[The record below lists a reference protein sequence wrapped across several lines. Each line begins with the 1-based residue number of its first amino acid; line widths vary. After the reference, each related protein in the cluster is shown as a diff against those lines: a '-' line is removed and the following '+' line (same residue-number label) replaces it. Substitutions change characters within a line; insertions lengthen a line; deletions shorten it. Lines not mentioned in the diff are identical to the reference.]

1 MGITGSFSRIK
12 EVVGTWENIQ
22 RLLRSGDA
30 GSLVPVVIPKD
41 RRRMGWLI
49 WFALAFYSLIANLL
63 LFGLNGAGIGLA
75 IVSIAFFTLIGA
87 FTWWRSAI
95 VEIEQGTTGVLS
107 RWGKIEETLK
117 PGRRLLWWPWE
128 KVEFIVDTSTEIPY
142 TAPVLACPTH
152 ENVPLKSIE
161 FFLKF
166 RIIDPVLFVRH
177 IGASNFDM
185 VLSSAVQDAIR
196 NRSRRVETANAYDL
210 RGSNVDD
217 MREQLNRQMRRYGV
231 KITGANI
238 PDVQLPNQYQQNLS
252 TRERVAKELVAYEKE
267 WELIRKR
274 RQDALLLEIERAKKE
289 RDEKRIAVQ
298 EAINKAR
305 ESVAQMLQQRE
316 AEAEKIRLEIEAEGR
331 AELKSAENEARALHR
346 LGQSYKDNQAV
357 LQYELAVKRLDV
369 AEELLRSAPRPVIV
383 NQSGAGEQNSAL
395 ATLLMAQLLPDAMR
409 QAEKAE
415 NGGILP
421 RLGGRRSSRRGD
433 SDGDDES

>member
-1 MGITGSFSRIK
+1 MAVTSSFSRIK
-12 EVVGTWENIQ
+12 EVVGTWDNIQ

-41 RRRMGWLI
+41 SRRMGWMI
-49 WFALAFYSLIANLL
+49 WFALAFYSLVTNLL
-63 LFGLNGAGIGLA
+63 LFGFGAAGIGLA
-75 IVSIAFFTLIGA
+75 VVSVLVFTLIGA
-87 FTWWRSAI
+87 FAWWRSAI

-142 TAPVLACPTH
+142 TAPVLACPTQ

-217 MREQLNRQMRRYGV
+217 MRELLNRQMSRYGV

-274 RQDALLLEIERAKKE
+274 RQDTLLLEIERAKKE
-289 RDEKRIAVQ
+289 RDEKTIAVQ

-357 LQYELAVKRLDV
+357 LQYELAVKRLGV
-369 AEELLRSAPRPVIV
+369 AEELLRSAPRPIIV
-383 NQSGAGEQNSAL
+383 NQSGGDQNSAL
-395 ATLLMAQLLPDAMR
+395 ATLLLAQLLPETLR
-409 QAEKAE
+409 QASD
-415 NGGILP
+415 NGGLLS
-421 RLGGRRSSRRGD
+421 RLGAKKLRDSFANAGD
-433 SDGDDES
+433 EA

>member
-1 MGITGSFSRIK
+1 MAVRESFSRIK

-22 RLLRSGDA
+22 RLLRSGDG

-41 RRRMGWLI
+41 RRRMTYLV
-49 WFALAFYSLIANLL
+49 WFALGFYSLITNLL
-63 LFGLNGAGIGLA
+63 LFGFNGAGIGLG
-75 IVSIAFFTLIGA
+75 IVSVLLFTLIGVFA
-87 FTWWRSAI
+87 WWRSAI

-107 RWGKIEETLK
+107 RWGKIESSLK

-128 KVEFIVDTSTEIPY
+128 KVEYIVDTSTEIPY

-177 IGASNFDM
+177 IGASNYDM

-196 NRSRRVETANAYDL
+196 NRSRQVETANAYDL

-217 MREQLNRQMRRYGV
+217 MRETLNRQMSRYGV

-267 WELIRKR
+267 WELVRKR

-357 LQYELAVKRLDV
+357 LQYELALKRLDV
-369 AEELLRSAPRPVIV
+369 AEDLLRSAPRPLIV
-383 NQSGAGEQNSAL
+383 NQAGGGDQNSAL
-395 ATLLMAQLLPDAMR
+395 ATLLMAHLLPETMR
-409 QAEKAE
+409 ESRERAE
-415 NGGILP
+415 NGDVLP
-421 RLGGRRSSRRGD
+421 RYGGRRSLDQGSNSNG
-433 SDGDDES
+433 

>member
-1 MGITGSFSRIK
+1 MAVTGSFSRIK

-22 RLLRSGDA
+22 RLLRSGDG

-41 RRRMGWLI
+41 RRRMGWMM
-49 WFALAFYSLIANLL
+49 WFALAFYSLITNLL
-63 LFGLNGAGIGLA
+63 LFGFGATGIGLA
-75 IVSIAFFTLIGA
+75 VVSVLVFSLIGA
-87 FTWWRSAI
+87 FAWWRSAI

-142 TAPVLACPTH
+142 TAPVLACPTQ
-152 ENVPLKSIE
+152 ENVPLKAIE

-177 IGASNFDM
+177 IGASNYDM

-217 MREQLNRQMRRYGV
+217 MREQLNRQMSRYGV

-267 WELIRKR
+267 WELVRKR
-274 RQDALLLEIERAKKE
+274 RQDTLLLEIERAKKE

-305 ESVAQMLQQRE
+305 ESVAQMLQERE

-369 AEELLRSAPRPVIV
+369 AQELLRSAPRPLVV
-383 NQSGAGEQNSAL
+383 NQSGSGEQNSAL
-395 ATLLMAQLLPDAMR
+395 ATLLLAQLLPETLR
-409 QAEKAE
+409 QA
-415 NGGILP
+415 NDSGGLLP
-421 RLGGRRSSRRGD
+421 RIGSKKPSRP
-433 SDGDDES
+433 GDDT

>member
-1 MGITGSFSRIK
+1 MAVTGSFSRIK
-12 EVVGTWENIQ
+12 EVVGTWDNIQ
-22 RLLRSGDA
+22 RLLRAGDA

-41 RRRMGWLI
+41 SRRMGWMI
-49 WFALAFYSLIANLL
+49 WFALAFYSLITNLL
-63 LFGLNGAGIGLA
+63 LFGFGATGIGLA
-75 IVSIAFFTLIGA
+75 VVSVLFFSIIGA
-87 FTWWRSAI
+87 FAWWRSAI

-142 TAPVLACPTH
+142 TAPVLACPTQ
-152 ENVPLKSIE
+152 ENVPLKAIE

-177 IGASNFDM
+177 IGASNYDM

-217 MREQLNRQMRRYGV
+217 MREQLNRQMSRYGV

-267 WELIRKR
+267 WELVRKR
-274 RQDALLLEIERAKKE
+274 RQDTLLLEIERAKKE
-289 RDEKRIAVQ
+289 RDEKHIAVQ

-305 ESVAQMLQQRE
+305 ESVAQMLQERE

-369 AEELLRSAPRPVIV
+369 AEELLRSAPRPIIV
-383 NQSGAGEQNSAL
+383 NQSGGDQNSAL
-395 ATLLMAQLLPDAMR
+395 ATLLLAQLLPETLR
-409 QAEKAE
+409 QAND

-421 RLGGRRSSRRGD
+421 RIGGKKLSRGFSDAGD
-433 SDGDDES
+433 EA

>member
-1 MGITGSFSRIK
+1 MAVRESFSRIK
-12 EVVGTWENIQ
+12 EVVGTWDNIQ
-22 RLLRSGDA
+22 RLLRSGDS

-41 RRRMGWLI
+41 RRRMTYLV
-49 WFALAFYSLIANLL
+49 WFAFGFYSFITNLL
-63 LFGLNGAGIGLA
+63 LFEFTGAGIGLG
-75 IVSIAFFTLIGA
+75 IASFLLFALIGVFA
-87 FTWWRSAI
+87 WWRSAI
-95 VEIEQGTTGVLS
+95 VEIEQGTSGVLS
-107 RWGKIEETLK
+107 RWGKIEDSLK

-128 KVEFIVDTSTEIPY
+128 KVEYIVDTSTEIPY
-142 TAPVLACPTH
+142 TAPVVACPTH

-177 IGASNFDM
+177 IGASNYDM

-196 NRSRRVETANAYDL
+196 NRSRQVETANAYDL

-217 MREQLNRQMRRYGV
+217 MREMLNRQMSRYGV

-252 TRERVAKELVAYEKE
+252 TRERIAKELIAYEKE
-267 WELIRKR
+267 WELVRKR
-274 RQDALLLEIERAKKE
+274 RQDTLLLEIERAKKE

-369 AEELLRSAPRPVIV
+369 AEDLLRSAPRPIIV
-383 NQSGAGEQNSAL
+383 NQAGGGDQNSAL
-395 ATLLMAQLLPDAMR
+395 ATLLMAQLLPETLREAKDR
-409 QAEKAE
+409 AE
-415 NGGILP
+415 NGNILP
-421 RLGGRRSSRRGD
+421 RAGGRLTSSNIRD
-433 SDGDDES
+433 NDG

>member
-1 MGITGSFSRIK
+1 MAVRESFSRIK
-12 EVVGTWENIQ
+12 EVVGTWDNIQ
-22 RLLRSGDA
+22 RLLRSGDG

-41 RRRMGWLI
+41 RRRMTYLV
-49 WFALAFYSLIANLL
+49 WFAFGFYSFITNLL
-63 LFGLNGAGIGLA
+63 LFGFSGAGIGFGILSL
-75 IVSIAFFTLIGA
+75 VFFSLIGA
-87 FTWWRSAI
+87 FAWWRSAI

-107 RWGKIEETLK
+107 RWGKIEGSLK

-128 KVEFIVDTSTEIPY
+128 KVEYIVDTSTEIPY

-177 IGASNFDM
+177 IGASNYDM

-196 NRSRRVETANAYDL
+196 NRSRQVETANAYDL

-217 MREQLNRQMRRYGV
+217 MRETLNRQMSRYGV

-267 WELIRKR
+267 WELVRKR

-369 AEELLRSAPRPVIV
+369 AEDLLRSAPRPVIV
-383 NQSGAGEQNSAL
+383 NQAGGDQNSAL
-395 ATLLMAQLLPDAMR
+395 ATLLMAQLLPETLREAR
-409 QAEKAE
+409 ERAE
-415 NGGILP
+415 NGDVLP
-421 RLGGRRSSRRGD
+421 RYGGRRSLDQSSSSNG
-433 SDGDDES
+433 

>member
-1 MGITGSFSRIK
+1 MAVAESFSRIK

-22 RLLRSGDA
+22 RLLRSGDG

-41 RRRMGWLI
+41 RRRMGYLV
-49 WFALAFYSLIANLL
+49 WFALGFYSLVTNLL
-63 LFGLNGAGIGLA
+63 LFGFSGAGIGLGL
-75 IVSIAFFTLIGA
+75 VSVAFFALIGA
-87 FTWWRSAI
+87 FAWWRSAI
-95 VEIEQGTTGVLS
+95 VEIEQGTMGVLS

-128 KVEFIVDTSTEIPY
+128 KVDFIVDTSTEIPY

-177 IGASNFDM
+177 IGASNYDM

-196 NRSRRVETANAYDL
+196 NRSRQVETANAYDL

-217 MREQLNRQMRRYGV
+217 MRETLNRQMSRYGV

-238 PDVQLPNQYQQNLS
+238 PDVQLPNQYQENLS
-252 TRERVAKELVAYEKE
+252 TRERVAKELIAYEKE

-274 RQDALLLEIERAKKE
+274 RQDTLLLEIERAKKE

-331 AELKSAENEARALHR
+331 NELKTAENEARALHR

-369 AEELLRSAPRPVIV
+369 AEELLRRAPRPLIV
-383 NQSGAGEQNSAL
+383 NQSGGGEQNSAL
-395 ATLLMAQLLPDAMR
+395 ATLLMAQLLPEAMR
-409 QAEKAE
+409 EANSRAE
-415 NGGILP
+415 NDDLLP
-421 RLGGRRSSRRGD
+421 RLGGRQSNSRR
-433 SDGDDES
+433 SEADE

>member
-1 MGITGSFSRIK
+1 MAVRESFSRIK
-12 EVVGTWENIQ
+12 EVVGNWDNIQ
-22 RLLRSGDA
+22 RLLRSGDG

-41 RRRMGWLI
+41 RRRMAYLI
-49 WFALAFYSLIANLL
+49 WFALGLYSFVTNLL
-63 LFGLNGAGIGLA
+63 LFGFSGAGIGFG
-75 IVSIAFFTLIGA
+75 IVSILLFALIGA
-87 FTWWRSAI
+87 FAWWRSAI

-107 RWGKIEETLK
+107 RWGKIEDSLK

-128 KVEFIVDTSTEIPY
+128 KVEYIVDTSTEIPY

-177 IGASNFDM
+177 IGASNYDM

-196 NRSRRVETANAYDL
+196 NRSRQVETANAYDL

-217 MREQLNRQMRRYGV
+217 MRETLNRQMSRYGV

-267 WELIRKR
+267 WELVRKR

-369 AEELLRSAPRPVIV
+369 AEDLLRSAPRPVIV
-383 NQSGAGEQNSAL
+383 NQAGGGDQNSAL
-395 ATLLMAQLLPDAMR
+395 ATLLMAQLLPETLREAKQR
-409 QAEKAE
+409 AE
-415 NGGILP
+415 NGDLLP
-421 RLGGRRSSRRGD
+421 RYGGRRSLEQGND
-433 SDGDDES
+433 A

>member
-1 MGITGSFSRIK
+1 MAVTGSFSRIK
-12 EVVGTWENIQ
+12 EVVGTWDNIQ
-22 RLLRSGDA
+22 RLLRAGDA

-41 RRRMGWLI
+41 SRRMGWMI
-49 WFALAFYSLIANLL
+49 WFALAFYSLITNLL
-63 LFGLNGAGIGLA
+63 LFGFGAMGIGLA
-75 IVSIAFFTLIGA
+75 VVSVLFFSIIGA
-87 FTWWRSAI
+87 FAWWRSAI

-142 TAPVLACPTH
+142 TAPVLACPTQ
-152 ENVPLKSIE
+152 ENVPLKAIE

-177 IGASNFDM
+177 IGASNYDM

-217 MREQLNRQMRRYGV
+217 VREQLNRQMSRYGV

-267 WELIRKR
+267 WELVRKR
-274 RQDALLLEIERAKKE
+274 RQDTLLLEIERAKKE
-289 RDEKRIAVQ
+289 RDEKHIAVQ

-305 ESVAQMLQQRE
+305 ESVAQMLQERE

-369 AEELLRSAPRPVIV
+369 AEELLRSAPRPIIV
-383 NQSGAGEQNSAL
+383 NQSGGDQNSAL
-395 ATLLMAQLLPDAMR
+395 ATLLLAQLLPETLR
-409 QAEKAE
+409 QAND

-421 RLGGRRSSRRGD
+421 RIGGKKLSRGFSDAGD
-433 SDGDDES
+433 EA

>member
-1 MGITGSFSRIK
+1 MAITGSFSRIK
-12 EVVGTWENIQ
+12 EVVGTWDNIQ
-22 RLLRSGDA
+22 RLLRSGDG

-41 RRRMGWLI
+41 RRRMGYLV
-49 WFALAFYSLIANLL
+49 WFSLGFYSFVANLL
-63 LFGLNGAGIGLA
+63 LFGFTAAGIGLGL
-75 IVSIAFFTLIGA
+75 VSLALFGLIGA
-87 FTWWRSAI
+87 FAWWRSAI
-95 VEIEQGTTGVLS
+95 VEIEQGTMGVLS

-142 TAPVLACPTH
+142 TAPVLACPTQ

-177 IGASNFDM
+177 IGASNYDM

-217 MREQLNRQMRRYGV
+217 MREQLNRQMSRYGV

-274 RQDALLLEIERAKKE
+274 RQDTLLLEIERAKKE

-369 AEELLRSAPRPVIV
+369 AEELLRKAPRPVIV
-383 NQSGAGEQNSAL
+383 NQRGGDQNSAL
-395 ATLLMAQLLPDAMR
+395 AMLLMAQLIPETMR
-409 QAEKAE
+409 EAKNRAE
-415 NGGILP
+415 NGDWLP
-421 RLGGRRSSRRGD
+421 RLGGVPSSERG
-433 SDGDDES
+433 SGE

>member
-1 MGITGSFSRIK
+1 MAVTGSFSRIK

-41 RRRMGWLI
+41 RRRMGWMI
-49 WFALAFYSLIANLL
+49 WFALAFYSLITNLL
-63 LFGLNGAGIGLA
+63 LFGFSGAGISLA
-75 IVSIAFFTLIGA
+75 VISVLLFTLIGA
-87 FTWWRSAI
+87 FAWWRSAI

-142 TAPVLACPTH
+142 TAPVLACPTQ
-152 ENVPLKSIE
+152 ENVPLKAIE

-177 IGASNFDM
+177 IGASNYDM

-217 MREQLNRQMRRYGV
+217 MREQLNRQMSRYGV

-267 WELIRKR
+267 WELVRKR
-274 RQDALLLEIERAKKE
+274 RQDTLLLEIERAKKE

-369 AEELLRSAPRPVIV
+369 AEELLRSAPRPIIV
-383 NQSGAGEQNSAL
+383 NQSGGDQNSAL
-395 ATLLMAQLLPDAMR
+395 ATLLLAQLLPETLR
-409 QAEKAE
+409 QANA
-415 NGGILP
+415 NDGILP
-421 RLGGRRSSRRGD
+421 RIGGRIGGKKPSRSFSDAGD
-433 SDGDDES
+433 EA

>member
-1 MGITGSFSRIK
+1 MAVTGSFSRIK

-22 RLLRSGDA
+22 RLLRSGDG

-49 WFALAFYSLIANLL
+49 WFALAFYSLVTNLL
-63 LFGLNGAGIGLA
+63 LFGFGSAGIGLA
-75 IVSIAFFTLIGA
+75 AVSVLLFSLIGA
-87 FTWWRSAI
+87 FAWWRSAI

-142 TAPVLACPTH
+142 TAPVLACPTQ

-217 MREQLNRQMRRYGV
+217 MREQLNRQMSRYGV

-274 RQDALLLEIERAKKE
+274 RQDTLLLEIERAKKE

-369 AEELLRSAPRPVIV
+369 AEELLRSAPRPIIV
-383 NQSGAGEQNSAL
+383 NQRGGDQNSAL
-395 ATLLMAQLLPDAMR
+395 ATLLLAQLLPDTLR
-409 QAEKAE
+409 QAGD

-421 RLGGRRSSRRGD
+421 RIGGKKLSRSFSDAGD
-433 SDGDDES
+433 EA

>member
-1 MGITGSFSRIK
+1 MAVTGSFSRIK
-12 EVVGTWENIQ
+12 EVVGSWNNIQ
-22 RLLRSGDA
+22 RLLRSGDG

-41 RRRMGWLI
+41 RRKIGWLF
-49 WFALAFYSLIANLL
+49 WFALAFYSLITNLL
-63 LFGLNGAGIGLA
+63 LFGFSSTGIGLA
-75 IVSIAFFTLIGA
+75 ILGVLVFSLIGA
-87 FTWWRSAI
+87 FSWWRSAI
-95 VEIEQGTTGVLS
+95 VEIEHGTAGVLS
-107 RWGKIEETLK
+107 RWGKIEETIK

-142 TAPVLACPTH
+142 TAPVLACPTR

-185 VLSSAVQDAIR
+185 VLSSVVQDAIR
-196 NRSRRVETANAYDL
+196 NRSRQVETANAYDL

-217 MREQLNRQMRRYGV
+217 MRAQLNKQMSRYGV

-238 PDVQLPNQYQQNLS
+238 PDVQLPNQYRENLS

-267 WELIRKR
+267 WELVRKR
-274 RQDALLLEIERAKKE
+274 RQDILLLQIERAKKE
-289 RDEKRIAVQ
+289 QDEKLIAVQ

-331 AELKSAENEARALHR
+331 AELKSAENAARALHR

-357 LQYELAVKRLDV
+357 LQYELAGKKLEV
-369 AEELLRSAPRPVIV
+369 AQTLLRNAPRPIIV
-383 NQSGAGEQNSAL
+383 NQSGNGEQNSAL
-395 ATLLMAQLLPDAMR
+395 ATLLMAQILPDVLHEANADA
-409 QAEKAE
+409 Q
-415 NGGILP
+415 NG
-421 RLGGRRSSRRGD
+421 
-433 SDGDDES
+433 

>member
-1 MGITGSFSRIK
+1 MAITGSFSRIK

-41 RRRMGWLI
+41 RRKMGYLI
-49 WFALAFYSLIANLL
+49 WFALAFYSLITNLL

-75 IVSIAFFTLIGA
+75 IVSVVFFTLIGA

-95 VEIEQGTTGVLS
+95 VEIEHGTTGVLS

-177 IGASNFDM
+177 IGASNYDM

-196 NRSRRVETANAYDL
+196 NRSRQVETANAYDL

-217 MREQLNRQMRRYGV
+217 MREQLNKQMSRYGV

-267 WELIRKR
+267 WELVRKR
-274 RQDALLLEIERAKKE
+274 RQDALLLQIERAKKE
-289 RDEKRIAVQ
+289 RDEKHIAVQ

-305 ESVAQMLQQRE
+305 ESVAQMLQERE
-316 AEAEKIRLEIEAEGR
+316 AEAEKIRLGIEAEGR

-383 NQSGAGEQNSAL
+383 NQSGGGEQNSAL
-395 ATLLMAQLLPDAMR
+395 ATLLLAQLLPEAMR
-409 QAEKAE
+409 QSQAE

-421 RLGGRRSSRRGD
+421 RPGGKRKLMRGD
-433 SDGDDES
+433 SDGDNES